1 MSKDFNEDTTSP
13 TLPCVYRAKETKK
26 RHCTWRLARAESH
39 QYSWICKSQG
49 RKWCFAMVDWPLSWK
64 EVQLWTDAAPSREGA
79 EISLLCL
86 LLTAFW
92 GLPCAEL
99 KSFGKGPQGMQWRGQ
114 PPEAGTRAGKYK
126 EQQKQNRVL
135 FLRCTGT
142 LWTISSLSF
151 VKQVLKHPLE
161 FNKSGLSSQV
171 QWYFILLN
179 NQQARFWGEG
189 N

>member
-1 MSKDFNEDTTSP
+1 M
-13 TLPCVYRAKETKK
+13 
-26 RHCTWRLARAESH
+26 
-39 QYSWICKSQG
+39 
-49 RKWCFAMVDWPLSWK
+49 
-64 EVQLWTDAAPSREGA
+64 QLWTDAAPSREGA

-179 NQQARFWGEG
+179 NQHARFWGEG